1 MSNTPNQNFIT
12 AEDVIDHLFGLL
24 CKARKYRND
33 DFIRGCETALNDM
46 MYRLLEAS
54 PECDRRTVR
63 GVIITAMSNVSN
75 HRLTTVQDVLDYL
88 FYKLEDLRTLS
99 LEYDFQRGYEEAF
112 NTVMYQVWAASPKSV
127 RRLYR
132 LTDKHADRSLVPQGR
147 RRCSTAS

>member
-1 MSNTPNQNFIT
+1 MSNTPNQNFTT

-33 DFIRGCETALNDM
+33 DFIRGYETALNDM

-63 GVIITAMSNVSN
+63 GVIISAMSNISN
-75 HRLTTVQDVLDYL
+75 HRLTTVRDVLDYL

-99 LEYDFQRGYEEAF
+99 LEGDFQRGYEEAF
-112 NTVMYQVWAASPKSV
+112 NTVMYQVWTASPKSV
-127 RRLYR
+127 RGLYP
-132 LTDKHADRSLVPQGR
+132 LTDKHSDRALVPQGR
-147 RRCSTAS
+147 RRCSIA